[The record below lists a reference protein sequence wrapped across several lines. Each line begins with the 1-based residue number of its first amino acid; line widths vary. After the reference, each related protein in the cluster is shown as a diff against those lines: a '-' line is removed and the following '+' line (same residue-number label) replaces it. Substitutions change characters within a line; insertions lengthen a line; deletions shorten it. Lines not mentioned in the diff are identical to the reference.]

1 MSKGIKPE
9 DLGKAIAEQFAL
21 YHEDVVESVNAAGE
35 KAVKALV
42 KKTKATAPKG
52 NRGDF
57 KKAITYTEK
66 TNAATGDK
74 EFIWGAKAPE
84 SRLTH
89 LLVRGHATR
98 DGGRTKG
105 DPFLDNALA
114 EVLPT
119 YENDVKEAI
128 ESGK

>member
-1 MSKGIKPE
+1 MNKSIKPE
-9 DLGKAIAEQFAL
+9 DLGDAIAEQLTL
-21 YHEDVVESVNAAGE
+21 YHQDVVEKVNQAGE

-52 NRGDF
+52 ARGDF
-57 KKAITYTEK
+57 RKAITYTEQANK
-66 TNAATGDK
+66 ATGDK

-89 LLVRGHATR
+89 LLVNGHATR

-105 DPFLDNALA
+105 DPFLVDALN
-114 EVLPT
+114 EVLPA
-119 YENDVKEAI
+119 YENDVKEAL
-128 ESGK
+128 ESDQ

>member
-1 MSKGIKPE
+1 MSKSIKPE
-9 DLGKAIAEQFAL
+9 DLGAAIAEQLTL
-21 YHEDVVESVNAAGE
+21 YHQDKIEKVNAAGE
-35 KAVKALV
+35 KAVKLLV

-52 NRGDF
+52 KRGDF
-57 KKAITYTEK
+57 RKAITYQEK
-66 TNAATGDK
+66 TNKATGDK

-89 LLVRGHATR
+89 LLVNGHATR

-105 DPFLDNALA
+105 DPFLQNALD

-119 YENDVKEAI
+119 YENDVKEAF
-128 ESGK
+128 EK